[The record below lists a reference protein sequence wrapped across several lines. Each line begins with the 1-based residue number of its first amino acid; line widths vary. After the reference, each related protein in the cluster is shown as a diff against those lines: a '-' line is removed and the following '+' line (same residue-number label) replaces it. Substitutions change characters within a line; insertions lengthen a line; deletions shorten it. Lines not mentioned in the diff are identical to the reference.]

1 MATHAHF
8 NRSLVALL
16 LGLACMLFSQFA
28 AAQWWRFGADA
39 GEPVFTDLLFNQ
51 VNALRVERSLQF
63 SPGDLDGGKVIVRGR
78 AEVAQG
84 AIGRVE
90 ASLDDGLSWVEVPF
104 SDRGMFAFEF
114 APQFEQPYRFKL
126 RALSTT
132 GQASNDSE
140 HAFEF
145 RLVRDDSRALAE
157 AAFEQLLERYMARD
171 RAGFMAMVS
180 RDFIGNETALDSAL
194 SNDFRFFDAIRI
206 RPTVQRMAAADDRWT
221 IYFLF
226 NRQVRSVRTGQLL
239 QDQANTSV
247 TLVREG
253 DGYKLHEL
261 AAPLIFGVSDPGN
274 LASFVTDESIGTDVL
289 VLDRDGNVVTQ
300 PQGQATEGTPSN
312 VRTGSFALNPG
323 FGYSFLSRQVL
334 AHSSTT
340 AFEFDGSDS
349 LSNFG
354 GETEGGQ
361 TLSGVTSL
369 DAVTSVPADMPEWW
383 GDTTAVIGRVY
394 ALKLVDGTYVIF
406 RIAGGSLST
415 GPITIEYRHQLNGT
429 PNFR

>member
-145 RLVRDDSRALAE
+145 RLVRDDSRALAA

-206 RPTVQRMAAADDRWT
+206 RPTIQRMAAADDRWT

-300 PQGQATEGTPSN
+300 PQGQGTEVSSSN
-312 VRTGSFALNPG
+312 VRSGNFVLNTYE
-323 FGYSFLSRQVL
+323 GYSFLSRQIGGMMDP
-334 AHSSTT
+334 H
-340 AFEFDGSDS
+340 AFLFEAGELMEGSEVDA
-349 LSNFG
+349 
-354 GETEGGQ
+354 GQ
-361 TLSGVTSL
+361 ELLGFASL
-369 DAVTSVPADMPEWW
+369 DAVTAVPASMPAW
-383 GDTTAVIGRVY
+383 GGDSSPAIGRMY
-394 ALKLVDGTYVIF
+394 ALQLNDGTYVIF